1 MSRRQTRRAGTR
13 LRLGDG
19 MIITNPGINEINKVV
34 YNGASPPIVLIDLTT
49 DTITPETVL
58 AGYQGHGANGKIFT
72 GTYEPT
78 SGSIDI
84 TNLCPQIICADNHLR
99 DVVEMDGAAYVRI
112 GFYEL
117 AARSKTFSITLTETT
132 KIDKLVAIGP
142 GGYGAGA
149 TQYGAGAGGFCGE
162 HEEQNSIVL
171 PAGNYTV
178 FCGYDTDTVLTD
190 VESGEIFTYA
200 KAGYSPSAG
209 EGSEGSSIS
218 GLPGDDGYM
227 LDLQPSRFNFGVNN
241 NINYTGAGIGAGGSG
256 EGNASEEIAV
266 VSIMRRGLGG
276 GVFFYVKL

>member
-1 MSRRQTRRAGTR
+1 MGQERGLTTR
-13 LRLGDG
+13 
-19 MIITNPGINEINKVV
+19 IVNKVV
-34 YNGASPPIVLIDLTT
+34 YMRKDAMSGEAAPRVLIDLTE

-58 AGYQGHGANGKIFT
+58 EGYTGHGADGKGFM
-72 GTYEPT
+72 GTYKPP

-117 AARSKTFSITLTETT
+117 AASSKIFSITLTEPII
-132 KIDKLVAIGP
+132 IDKLVAIGP
-142 GGYGAGA
+142 GGYGGVS
-149 TQYGAGAGGFCGE
+149 TQDGAGAGGFCGAF
-162 HEEQNSIVL
+162 EEQNAVAL
-171 PAGNYTV
+171 PAGNYNV
-178 FCGYDTDTVLTD
+178 FCGYDTDTELTD
-190 VESGEIFTYA
+190 VESGETFTYA
-200 KAGYSPSAG
+200 EAGYSPSAG
-209 EGSEGSSIS
+209 AGSEGSSIS

-256 EGNASEEIAV
+256 EGNTHEEIAV